1 MQNIE
6 TYKGNEPFI
15 FISYAH
21 ADRITV
27 EPIIESLYLQ
37 GFRVWYDAG
46 IEYGYEWP
54 ERIATYL
61 SRCDV
66 FLCFMSKNA
75 QKSQNCRNEINLANE
90 LKKGK

>member
-27 EPIIESLYLQ
+27 EPIREQVFDECDELISVFAPKHL
-37 GFRVWYDAG
+37 GDALAA
-46 IEYGYEWP
+46 YGK
-54 ERIATYL
+54 
-61 SRCDV
+61 
-66 FLCFMSKNA
+66 M
-75 QKSQNCRNEINLANE
+75 INYY
-90 LKKGK
+90 